1 VPRRV
6 TGAPKHRATS
16 SPAAPDVLSPA
27 DLSPAGRH
35 RAPRA
40 ELALGRSLRRGVVMT
55 GVAAAATGLAVAGGL
70 VAEDGT
76 SQTAAAAA
84 LSSARDRQPEPGPD
98 VRAQLEAERDTLT
111 VSRSD
116 RRTDVDEAKLDLLS
130 QEAESGG
137 QVTRSEDLASGD
149 PRDIAR
155 AMMGEFGFSSS
166 QFSCLDSLWMKESGW
181 NVYADNPT
189 SSAYG
194 IPQSLP
200 GSKMASAGPDWLHN
214 PATQIRWG
222 LGYIRDRYGSPC
234 AAWSHSQ
241 AVNWY

>member
-1 VPRRV
+1 
-6 TGAPKHRATS
+6 
-16 SPAAPDVLSPA
+16 
-27 DLSPAGRH
+27 
-35 RAPRA
+35 
-40 ELALGRSLRRGVVMT
+40 MT
-55 GVAAAATGLAVAGGL
+55 GVAAAATGLAVGGGL
-70 VAEDGT
+70 VVEDGARH
-76 SQTAAAAA
+76 TAAAAA
-84 LSSARDRQPEPGPD
+84 LAGAADRPAPD
-98 VRAQLEAERDTLT
+98 AGVLAELEAERDTVT
-111 VSRSD
+111 ASRSD

-130 QEAESGG
+130 QEVESGG

-155 AMMGEFGFSSS
+155 AMMAEFGFSAS
-166 QFSCLDSLWMKESGW
+166 QFSCLDSLWTKESGW

-200 GSKMASAGPDWLHN
+200 GSKMASSGPDWLHN
-214 PATQIRWG
+214 PATQIHWG

>member
-1 VPRRV
+1 
-6 TGAPKHRATS
+6 
-16 SPAAPDVLSPA
+16 
-27 DLSPAGRH
+27 
-35 RAPRA
+35 
-40 ELALGRSLRRGVVMT
+40 MT
-55 GVAAAATGLAVAGGL
+55 GVAAAATGLAVGGGL

-76 SQTAAAAA
+76 TRTAAAAG
-84 LSSARDRQPEPGPD
+84 LPSAVQAAPSPD
-98 VRAQLEAERDTLT
+98 VLAELEAERDTLT

-116 RRTDVDEAKLDLLS
+116 RRTDVDETKLDLLT

-155 AMMGEFGFSSS
+155 AMMAEFGFPSS
-166 QFSCLDSLWMKESGW
+166 QFSCLDSLWTKESGW
-181 NVYADNPT
+181 NVHADNPT

-200 GSKMASAGPDWLHN
+200 GSKMASSGPDWLHN
-214 PATQIRWG
+214 PATQIHWG

>member
-1 VPRRV
+1 
-6 TGAPKHRATS
+6 
-16 SPAAPDVLSPA
+16 
-27 DLSPAGRH
+27 
-35 RAPRA
+35 
-40 ELALGRSLRRGVVMT
+40 MT
-55 GVAAAATGLAVAGGL
+55 GVAAAATGLAVGGGL
-70 VAEDGT
+70 VAENGT
-76 SQTAAAAA
+76 TETAAAAA
-84 LSSARDRQPEPGPD
+84 VAGAIQQQPAPSAD
-98 VRAQLEAERDTLT
+98 VLAELEAERDTVS

-116 RRTDVDEAKLDLLS
+116 RRTDVDTAKLDLLT

-149 PRDIAR
+149 PRDIAL
-155 AMMGEFGFSSS
+155 AMMAEFGFSSS

-234 AAWSHSQ
+234 AAWGHSQ